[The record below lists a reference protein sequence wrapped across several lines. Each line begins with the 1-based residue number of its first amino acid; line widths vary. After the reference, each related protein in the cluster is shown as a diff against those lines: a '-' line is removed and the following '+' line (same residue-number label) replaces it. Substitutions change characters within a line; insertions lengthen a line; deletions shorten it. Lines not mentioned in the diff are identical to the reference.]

1 MRKKLGI
8 TIMIAVWIAL
18 GVCLYGVTFAE
29 TSMNEKIACGVAFAM
44 LYCGMILIPY
54 LVAKRK
60 GCDESIGCYL
70 KSIFLNQ

>member
-18 GVCLYGVTFAE
+18 GVCLYGATFAE
-29 TSMNEKIACGVAFAM
+29 TSISVKIACGIAFVV
-44 LYCGMILIPY
+44 LYCGMILAPHF
-54 LVAKRK
+54 VAKRK
-60 GCDESIGCYL
+60 GCNETIVCYL

>member
-18 GVCLYGVTFAE
+18 GVCLYGATFAE
-29 TSMNEKIACGVAFAM
+29 TSISVKIACGIAFAM

-60 GCDESIGCYL
+60 GCDESIGSYW
-70 KSIFLNQ
+70 KSIFLDQ